1 MNRYRW
7 YAALVATCIS
17 TAVLADDRDEYNRR
31 SAERFIA
38 MFRMNDVN
46 RDDVV
51 SREEATG
58 TIELVARFDDVDVNR
73 DGNISW
79 DELTR
84 FIDGTFR

>member
-7 YAALVATCIS
+7 YVALIAIGISAAAVA
-17 TAVLADDRDEYNRR
+17 ADRDEYNRR

-38 MFRMNDVN
+38 MFRSADVD

-58 TIELVARFDDVDVNR
+58 TIELVARFDDVDVSR

-84 FIDGTFR
+84 FIDATFR

>member
-1 MNRYRW
+1 MNLYRW
-7 YAALVATCIS
+7 YVALIATCIS
-17 TAVLADDRDEYNRR
+17 TTVLADDRDEYNRR

-58 TIELVARFDDVDVNR
+58 TVELVARFDDVDVNR

-79 DELTR
+79 DELTW